1 MIISRRTLVKGACAA
16 ALTSA
21 MPRRAASQTTLGTGT
36 LTTVSDGNLTLPRS
50 FAFGAIPQDQLA
62 PVLDDFDLGAE
73 QLTPEC
79 NLTLYRDG
87 DRTVL
92 FDAGSGSDF
101 MPSAGKIQD
110 SLAALGVAPDDITHI
125 VFTHAHPDHIWGTLD
140 DFGDILFQ
148 NATYLMGRAEWDYW
162 WNPATVDTIDAER
175 QSFAVG
181 AKNRLE
187 AIEGLIQLFD
197 SEEEV
202 LPGILA
208 VASYGHTPG
217 HMSFE
222 VRNGGDA
229 MFVIG
234 DAIGNHHLAF
244 RRPEW
249 PSGSDQDSDTGVT
262 TRLRLFDR
270 IMADDLRI
278 AGFHLPG
285 GGMGRVEKSE
295 DGYRFVEDNG

>member
-1 MIISRRTLVKGACAA
+1 MIISRRTLVQGACAA
-16 ALTSA
+16 VLTSA
-21 MPRRAASQTTLGTGT
+21 LPRLATSQTTLGDAT
-36 LTTVSDGNLTLPRS
+36 LTTVSDGNLLLPRS
-50 FAFGAIPQDQLA
+50 FVFDALPQDQLA
-62 PVLDDFDLGAE
+62 SVLDEFDLGAE

-92 FDAGSGSDF
+92 FDAGAGSDF

-110 SLAALGVAPDDITHI
+110 SLAALDVSPDDITHI

-140 DFGDILFQ
+140 DFGDIQFR
-148 NATYLMGRAEWDYW
+148 NATYLIGRAEWDYW
-162 WNPATVDTIDAER
+162 RDPATVDTIDAER

-181 AKNRLE
+181 AKNRLD
-187 AIEGLIQLFD
+187 AIEGAIQLFEP
-197 SEEEV
+197 EEEI
-202 LPGILA
+202 LPGILS

-229 MFVIG
+229 IFVLG
-234 DAIGNHHLAF
+234 DAIGNHHIAF

-249 PSGSDQDSDTGVT
+249 PSGSDQDPDKAAT
-262 TRLRLFDR
+262 TRQRLYDR

-278 AGFHLPG
+278 VGFHLPG
-285 GGMGRVEKSE
+285 GGMGRVEKA
-295 DGYRFVEDNG
+295 DQGYRFVEDGE